1 MWWHIGLL
9 DLDFLLQLAS
19 YLNCCLT
26 FSESRWSC
34 ENHPWCFCSWW
45 GLWLAPL
52 LSLNSWTGL
61 LADIFCK
68 AYSVHVRGLLWSGD
82 AWFKATSCAMEM
94 LPSLW
99 IPFSNSCSLLLA
111 VYVIIP
117 QLIFFQVFVCCTVLC
132 PLQCQE
138 LILVS
143 VFPSKSCCFLEDF
156 RRAPASMT
164 FACFQWERS
173 SEKNLLNNV
182 TNSMHKKNLN
192 ACVFLDAFP
201 LLMSFY
207 CVLFLTIMRKMS
219 KN

>member
-61 LADIFCK
+61 LAEIFCK

-117 QLIFFQVFVCCTVLC
+117 QLIFSRSLCAAQCCALF
-132 PLQCQE
+132 
-138 LILVS
+138 S
-143 VFPSKSCCFLEDF
+143 V
-156 RRAPASMT
+156 
-164 FACFQWERS
+164 RS
-173 SEKNLLNNV
+173 SFWCLYSQVK
-182 TNSMHKKNLN
+182 
-192 ACVFLDAFP
+192 AAAFWRTSEEH
-201 LLMSFY
+201 LQAWHLRAFSGRDLQRRI
-207 CVLFLTIMRKMS
+207 C
-219 KN
+219 